1 MLWNLIIA
9 IEHVILLKI
18 YLSVMFPDSA
28 IREKLY
34 MGKDKARYLIIYCI
48 FPAFREKL
56 KSVINDSPWLS
67 ISFDESPNRNQQ
79 KCHMGVNLRYW
90 NNLKSVTEAYIGSQF
105 FWPIATNLKNAL
117 VASLAGIENEFLCLT
132 MDVPSTNWNVL
143 EKSDE
148 HLVEKGHKKDNKH
161 GILFCAYYPPCL
173 LNRCD
178 KDGK

>member
-90 NNLKSVTEAYIGSQF
+90 NNLKSVTRGIYWFTIFLTNCHKSQECLSSIPGRYRKWIPLSCHGCSKHELECIGKI
-105 FWPIATNLKNAL
+105 WWAL
-117 VASLAGIENEFLCLT
+117 G
-132 MDVPSTNWNVL
+132 W
-143 EKSDE
+143 
-148 HLVEKGHKKDNKH
+148 KGS
-161 GILFCAYYPPCL
+161 
-173 LNRCD
+173 
-178 KDGK
+178 